1 MRDICF
7 VTGNQNKFVEVKKLI
22 KNFNLI
28 SNSDLNIEE
37 EIPETENTIKGIHFL
52 SPIMFIKVWIIMFC

>member
-28 SNSDLNIEE
+28 SNSDLNIDE
-37 EIPETENTIKGIHFL
+37 EIPETENTIKAVSYTHL
-52 SPIMFIKVWIIMFC
+52 TLPTKQMV

>member
-7 VTGNQNKFVEVKKLI
+7 VTGNHNKFDEVKKLI

-28 SNSDLNIEE
+28 NRKNIDV
-37 EIPETENTIKGIHFL
+37 IFN
-52 SPIMFIKVWIIMFC
+52 